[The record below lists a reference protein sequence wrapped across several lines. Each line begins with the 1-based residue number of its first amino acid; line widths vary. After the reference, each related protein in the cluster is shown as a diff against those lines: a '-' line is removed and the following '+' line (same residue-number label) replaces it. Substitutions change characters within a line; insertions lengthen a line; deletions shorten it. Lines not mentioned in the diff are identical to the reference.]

1 MMEEIVKKVA
11 FSKSGT
17 GHITPKVSIPI
28 EWIREIGITE
38 EDKEIVIK
46 FVPETKEIILK
57 KATK

>member
-1 MMEEIVKKVA
+1 MEEIVKKVA

-28 EWIREIGITE
+28 EWIREMGIT
-38 EDKEIVIK
+38 DDNKEIVLK
-46 FVPETKEIILK
+46 FVSESKEIILK